1 MTDDTFQIHVNTAQS
16 YEIDLG
22 AVRLAIHCVLHT
34 VQQAPPVELTILLAS
49 ADAVHQLNRD
59 YAQIDSTTDVL
70 SFPSEGDPYDTEPG
84 EPPYLGDIVVAM
96 EVAEE
101 QAKSAGHT
109 LLAEVQTLVIHGTLH
124 LLGYDHDSPDAQAE
138 MWAYQS
144 AALDILREESQ

>member
-1 MTDDTFQIHVNTAQS
+1 MNDQTFQIYVNTAES
-16 YEIDLG
+16 YAIDLDSVSQ
-22 AVRLAIHCVLHT
+22 AVRSALHSA
-34 VQQAPPVELTILLAS
+34 QLAPPAALTVLLTS

-101 QAKSAGHT
+101 QAHAAGHS
-109 LLAEVQTLVIHGTLH
+109 LLAEIQTLVIHGTLH
-124 LLGYDHDSPDAQAE
+124 LLGYDHDTPDAQAE

-144 AALDILREESQ
+144 AALDALREELE